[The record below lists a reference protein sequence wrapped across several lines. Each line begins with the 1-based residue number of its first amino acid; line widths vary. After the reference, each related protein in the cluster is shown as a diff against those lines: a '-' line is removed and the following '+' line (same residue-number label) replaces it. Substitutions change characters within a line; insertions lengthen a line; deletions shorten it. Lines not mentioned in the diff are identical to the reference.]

1 MLREGAA
8 DHLSLELALVA
19 AARVLGFQVKHIGGS
34 DEPDGI
40 ALYVDSDMTETRLTL
55 EAKATGTT
63 PSLNHLDFASL
74 RRHANER
81 GATGGVL
88 LLAPRYPAEAD
99 EEAATAIN
107 AKITNVSCW
116 TVETLARLVESTE
129 DFRVS
134 ARQVANIVATKST
147 PSAISAAVDELLR
160 DERNSKPL
168 YAAIME
174 ALRSDVEGR
183 VAPGDRRDCSG
194 IRTMINVK
202 GMNGVTRDQVRKA
215 LVDIEREARGLLEVQ
230 GETVLFLSDLE
241 TITRKV
247 SRLTGVPG
255 APHTRGTF
263 KNDDNQPA
271 LPNFRKDNAGPE

>member
-1 MLREGAA
+1 M
-8 DHLSLELALVA
+8 
-19 AARVLGFQVKHIGGS
+19 
-34 DEPDGI
+34 
-40 ALYVDSDMTETRLTL
+40 
-55 EAKATGTT
+55 
-63 PSLNHLDFASL
+63 
-74 RRHANER
+74 
-81 GATGGVL
+81 
-88 LLAPRYPAEAD
+88 
-99 EEAATAIN
+99 
-107 AKITNVSCW
+107 SCW

-183 VAPGDRRDCSG
+183 VAPGDRRDFSG